1 MSLESQMKSGLLYCE
16 NGHASAED
24 KAYEEIIRAKST
36 RGKDLAFAY
45 NNVLPSDMA
54 QRRVILDQLLGSLGT
69 DVVMEAPLHF
79 SYGCN
84 THIGHHFYSNFNL
97 VVVDDWRVQIGN
109 YVMFGPNV
117 TLSAT
122 GHPVV
127 GEYRRDGTQ
136 FTLPITIGDDVWLGA
151 NVVVLPGV
159 TIGSDVVIG
168 AGSIVTH
175 DIPSHVV
182 ALGTPCRVLRPITE
196 RDKAFYGQNRP
207 VNFGWR
213 D

>member
-1 MSLESQMKSGLLYCE
+1 MSLESQMKSGLLFCE

-24 KAYEEIIRAKST
+24 RAYEDVLRAQSV
-36 RGKDLAFAY
+36 RGKNLAFTY
-45 NNVLPSDMA
+45 NHVLPSDTA
-54 QRRVILDQLLGSLGT
+54 QRRNLLEQLLGAIGT
-69 DVVMEAPLHF
+69 DALMEEPIHF

-84 THIGHHFYSNFNL
+84 TFIGHHFYSNFNL
-97 VVVDDWRVQIGN
+97 VVVDDSRVQIGN

-136 FTLPITIGDDVWLGA
+136 FTLPITIGDDVWRGA

-168 AGSIVTH
+168 AGSIVTQ

-196 RDKAFYGQNRP
+196 HDKAYYAKNRA